1 MSAQLLSNPSAEQT
15 GVYSSK
21 YEGESSEGPEVEVM
35 ARSERICNL
44 CNFAWI
50 GALMARMTMRRPW
63 LRLCKLL
70 LRGLS
75 HRKYIFLLVENDL
88 RLLCCYAA
96 MLLCCYAAML
106 LCCYAATLGVELV
119 KVVERIR
126 SVLSPGDMLL
136 NPAPCPLPHR
146 IARYPQ
152 L

>member
-50 GALMARMTMRRPW
+50 GALMARMTMQRPW

-75 HRKYIFLLVENDL
+75 HRKYIFLLVDNDL
-88 RLLCCYAA
+88 RLLCCFAA
-96 MLLCCYAAML
+96 LL

-119 KVVERIR
+119 KVVDRIR

-136 NPAPCPLPHR
+136 NPAPCPLPHNR
-146 IARYPQ
+146 
-152 L
+152 

>member
-75 HRKYIFLLVENDL
+75 HRKYIFLLIDNDL
-88 RLLCCYAA
+88 RLLCYFAA
-96 MLLCCYAAML
+96 LL

-119 KVVERIR
+119 KVVDRIR

-136 NPAPCPLPHR
+136 NPAPCPLPHNR
-146 IARYPQ
+146 
-152 L
+152 